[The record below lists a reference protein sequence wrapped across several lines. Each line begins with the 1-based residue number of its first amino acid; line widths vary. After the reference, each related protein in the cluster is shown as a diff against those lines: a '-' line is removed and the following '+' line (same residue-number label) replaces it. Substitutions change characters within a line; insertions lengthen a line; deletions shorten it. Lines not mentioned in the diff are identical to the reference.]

1 MEGFIWI
8 ILIGGYFLYRLLK
21 GNQQQ
26 AQQKQALEKV
36 QNKVKEIGELKVD
49 VSEDT
54 VEFQGKNIDI
64 YSVKVKGFLV
74 PPGKANSAPNTAI
87 LTTYVYDSTNGL
99 ELLKNSWPFITSF
112 ENWAEEGSTIF
123 CAPQRTLESFTSD
136 TYYEDWAE
144 IAAIPKAILS
154 HPYKGN
160 RNIEFAV
167 YITDTLAKFKF
178 GALLNNESLINTKS
192 HTVPVKYDELG
203 YKDVTE
209 NRPRIIELSIQ
220 LALKVASMD
229 SNIDQNEINEVKKW
243 ISKHVEIDH
252 YSNIE
257 KQNEMKKKYG
267 EYLRDAT
274 SFAEKNTIS
283 QLEITKEINE
293 KATKQQKYEAL
304 ELMLDVMTSDSEA
317 SSEEMNIIDDVVTL
331 LKLEP
336 ETYKELRE
344 SRLSKVEKIESNQK
358 SDESIFGIDSSMND
372 IKKCEILEEQ
382 YDIWSERLALPD
394 KNASKR
400 AKEMCDKIIELRK
413 KYKCT

>member
-21 GNQQQ
+21 GNQQKT
-26 AQQKQALEKV
+26 QQKQALEKI
-36 QNKVKEIGELKVD
+36 QKQAEEIGELSLRVD
-49 VSEDT
+49 EET
-54 VEFQGKNIDI
+54 VDFQGKKIDI
-64 YSVKVKGFLV
+64 YSVKVKGFLT
-74 PPGKANSAPNTAI
+74 PPDKSNQAPNTAI
-87 LTTYVYDSTNGL
+87 LTTYVYDSTNGFQL
-99 ELLKNSWPFITSF
+99 FKDSWPFITSF

-123 CAPQRTLESFTSD
+123 QAPQRTLETFTAD
-136 TYYEDWAE
+136 TYYPDWSE
-144 IAAIPKAILS
+144 VAAIPKAILS
-154 HPYKGN
+154 HPYKGD
-160 RNIEFAV
+160 REIEFHLYV
-167 YITDTLAKFKF
+167 TDSLAKFKY
-178 GALLNNESLINTKS
+178 GLLTNNESLVNNKAAILNVT
-192 HTVPVKYDELG
+192 YNELG

-413 KYKCT
+413 KYNCT